1 MVVIGAQMNR
11 QGRVV
16 IPAAIPK
23 MLDLEGPIDLLF
35 RLEGGVLTVETVDDA
50 VTSVQRLVSQHVDPA
65 RSLVDELI
73 AERRAEA
80 ASE

>member
-1 MVVIGAQMNR
+1 MNT

-16 IPAAIPK
+16 IPAAIRK
-23 MLDLEGPIDLLF
+23 ELDLEGPVDLLF

-50 VTSVQRLVSQHVDPA
+50 VSAVQQLVARHVEPG

-80 ASE
+80 AAE

>member
-1 MVVIGAQMNR
+1 MNR

-16 IPAAIPK
+16 IPVAIRK
-23 MLDLEGPIDLLF
+23 ELSLDGPVDLLF
-35 RLEGGVLTVETVDDA
+35 SLQDGVLTVETLDDA
-50 VTSVQRLVSQHVDPA
+50 VARVQRLVADRVGDE

-80 ASE
+80 RAE

>member
-1 MVVIGAQMNR
+1 MNR

-16 IPAAIPK
+16 IPAAIRK

-50 VTSVQRLVSQHVDPA
+50 VTAVQRLVSQHVDPA
-65 RSLVDELI
+65 RSLADELI
-73 AERRAEA
+73 VERRAEA